1 MIQQQQHNRPDQ
13 KGCRHN
19 SLHPTIIKRRYRDMR
34 NRIVKVIAMVLA
46 TVLLTG
52 ADCTTAGEQT
62 ETRADNRTDNRITE
76 TTNNMNKWDNTEV
89 YFTRTKEDYNKMT
102 DILENR
108 NGKIIIKVIETTVL
122 DNEGNASDAF
132 GFYVKYE
139 SGKYEKGD
147 RVQTAFV
154 YNPENNYLDDILYR
168 FDTLI

>member
-1 MIQQQQHNRPDQ
+1 
-13 KGCRHN
+13 
-19 SLHPTIIKRRYRDMR
+19 MR

-62 ETRADNRTDNRITE
+62 ETRADFISDNVLSDTID
-76 TTNNMNKWDNTEV
+76 NMIAWDNAEI
-89 YFTRTKEDYNKMT
+89 YFTHTKVDYDRMT
-102 DILENR
+102 KILENR
-108 NGKIIIKVIETTVL
+108 KGKIIIEVIEATVL
-122 DNEGNASDAF
+122 DDDGNACDDF
-132 GFYVKYE
+132 GVYVKYD

-168 FDTLI
+168 VDTLI

>member
-1 MIQQQQHNRPDQ
+1 
-13 KGCRHN
+13 
-19 SLHPTIIKRRYRDMR
+19 MR

-89 YFTRTKEDYNKMT
+89 YFTRTIEDYNKMT
-102 DILENR
+102 DKLENR